1 MREAP
6 SKSLVQLL
14 EKLGLAGEGPWKAA
28 RRRVRRL
35 ARDLPVFESVW
46 IDALAQA
53 RLLTPF
59 QASELNAGRGE
70 ALRIGP
76 YVLCRRLPSPG
87 YVKGYLA
94 RHAETGQVVCLAAG
108 EAGDAPAE
116 DVRLGLQRL
125 AAAGQSLA
133 SEHLAPVTAAGADA
147 GRYWAVSR
155 HLPGLTAAEW
165 MVRSGRFS
173 PNMVSEIAR
182 QMLAGLMALQKA
194 RMCHGGISAGTLV
207 LMTASG
213 QAVLLQP
220 GLRAVFRPAEGYGRA
235 NLPPEDY
242 DGIPP
247 ERLTRSTPP
256 DMAGDVYACGC
267 LWWHLL
273 AGRPAVP
280 GGDALT
286 KLRNLQTTAP
296 ADIRALAP
304 DTPAPLAAAVAACTR
319 RDPAERPPSLAAL
332 VEMLGPPDRDARKAL
347 RRTASGPPGRSR
359 FLDAIRQIPLSPWR
373 LAACGALLA
382 AIAVAWSLWGGR
394 SPVAAESIAAAPS
407 RPPEEAT
414 QPHSTT
420 QKSVPSPRQARPRP
434 TGAGTTRTKTPG
446 GVPNL
451 VLAADRAVQLDP
463 LSLRPG
469 QLVCGTPGSRPL
481 VVVPPGGLMV
491 KPEGVRFENIDFLAA
506 GSDSDPA
513 AKAAPA
519 DENSTPAIVRLGA
532 WRAEFRGCSFQA
544 AQNGL
549 SPPAAVYWSPAVKTG
564 PAELSLPSGQVL
576 LADCVLR
583 NVQAGVVCPPLGAVS
598 VELDNTLCLAP
609 GPLVRLDRCP
619 RADEPIALRL
629 SHVTLRSAGPLL
641 ECRYPHVEESPGAIS
656 IQADNSVLMPATRHA
671 IVSFVGPGS
680 PERLLVHLRWTGQ
693 GSLVAPDAAVA
704 QWEPPGGKAQPLDDA
719 SAAIAGLVRGD
730 VEFAGR
736 LEEGPQ
742 SHRVVRWQ
750 APLSSA
756 EAPGVEPGR
765 LAWPAAPA
773 TLAAGGAESFDKP
786 RP

>member
-1 MREAP
+1 MREGP
-6 SKSLVQLL
+6 SQSLVQLL
-14 EKLGLAGEGPWKAA
+14 EKLGLAGESPWKAS

-35 ARDLPVFESVW
+35 AREVPIFESVW

-70 ALRIGP
+70 ALRVGP
-76 YVLCRRLPSPG
+76 YVVCRRLPSPG
-87 YVKGYLA
+87 YIRGYLA
-94 RHAETGQVVCLAAG
+94 RHVETGQVVHLAIG

-116 DVRLGLQRL
+116 DARVRLQRL

-133 SEHLAPVTAAGADA
+133 PEHLAPVTAAGGDA
-147 GRYWAVSR
+147 GRYWVVSR
-155 HLPGLTAAEW
+155 HVHGWTAAEW

-182 QMLAGLMALQKA
+182 QMLAGLVALQKA
-194 RMCHGGISAGTLV
+194 GMCHGGISAGTLV
-207 LMTASG
+207 LTASG

-220 GLRAVFRPAEGYGRA
+220 GLRAIFRPAEGYGRA
-235 NLPPEDY
+235 DLPPEDY
-242 DGIPP
+242 DGVPP
-247 ERLTRSTPP
+247 ERLTRGIPP

-296 ADIRALAP
+296 ADIRDLAP
-304 DTPAPLAAAVAACTR
+304 DTPAPLAAAVAACSR
-319 RDPAERPPSLAAL
+319 RDPAERPPSLAAIM
-332 VEMLGPPDRDARKAL
+332 EMLGPPDGRARKAL
-347 RRTASGPPGRSR
+347 RRTASGPPVRSR

-382 AIAVAWSLWGGR
+382 AIVVAWSLCGGR

-407 RPPEEAT
+407 EPPEQAT
-414 QPHSTT
+414 QPHSTA
-420 QKSVPSPRQARPRP
+420 QKSLPSPRQAHPRP
-434 TGAGTTRTKTPG
+434 TGLGTTRTKTPG
-446 GVPNL
+446 GVPDL
-451 VLAADRAVQLDP
+451 VLAVDRAVQLDP
-463 LSLRPG
+463 LSLHPG
-469 QLVCGTPGSRPL
+469 QLVRGTPGSRPL

-491 KPEGVRFENIDFLAA
+491 NREGIRFENIDFLAA

-544 AQNGL
+544 ASVGL
-549 SPPAAVYWSPAVKTG
+549 SPPAAVHWSPAAKTG

-576 LADCVLR
+576 LVDCVLR
-583 NVQAGVVCPPLGAVS
+583 NVQAGVVCPQLGAVS

-619 RADEPIALRL
+619 KADEPIALRL

-641 ECRYPHVEESPGAIS
+641 ECRYPRVEESPGAIS
-656 IQADNSVLMPATRHA
+656 VQADNSVLMPASRHA

-680 PERLLVHLRWTGQ
+680 PERLLLGLRWMGQ
-693 GSLVAPDAAVA
+693 GSLVAPDAVVA
-704 QWEPPGGKAQPLDDA
+704 QWQPPGGKVQALDDSA
-719 SAAIAGLVRGD
+719 AAIAGLVRGE

-736 LEEGPQ
+736 AEEGPP

-756 EAPGVEPGR
+756 EVPGVEPGR
-765 LAWPAAPA
+765 LAWPAASA
-773 TLAAGGAESFDKP
+773 AFAAGGAESFDKP